1 VVALFLFACVGV
13 PVEGDDRPASDTA
26 GLQPVGDP
34 GTLAVA
40 FQLDADLVPEMAEP
54 PTGAVL
60 GAVYA
65 ETDCTAAGPLDGAV
79 PLYEFVTAPLDLG
92 DGAASV
98 VSATTPPLDP
108 GAVWVLACL
117 DGDANGCDC
126 ADPVTVPNTNKVLVV
141 GAAETP
147 IVATLDLL
155 HPC

>member
-1 VVALFLFACVGV
+1 MALFLFACVGV
-13 PVEGDDRPASDTA
+13 PVEGELPDDSAA
-26 GLQPVGDP
+26 LQPVGDP

-40 FQLDADLVPEMAEP
+40 FQLDTDLVPEMAEP
-54 PTGAVL
+54 PTGTVL

-79 PLYEFVTAPLDLG
+79 PIYEFVTAPLDLG
-92 DGAASV
+92 DGAASA

-108 GAVWVLACL
+108 GPVWVLACL

-126 ADPVTVPNTNKVLVV
+126 ADPVTVPNSNKVLVV